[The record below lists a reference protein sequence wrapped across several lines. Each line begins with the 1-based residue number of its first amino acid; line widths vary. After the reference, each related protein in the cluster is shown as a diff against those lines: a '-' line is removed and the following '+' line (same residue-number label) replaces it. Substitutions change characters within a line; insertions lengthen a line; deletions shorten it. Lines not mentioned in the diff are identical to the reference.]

1 MATTLIIT
9 PLNIFGNGTQKIF
22 HVLLRLLSIT
32 LASQKLREEYL
43 YSERWRRGQLWLWLW
58 LMVVDVVCT
67 TPTSPCTVTT
77 SFGGLIR
84 GTASVCHLHIPA
96 TSNN

>member
-1 MATTLIIT
+1 
-9 PLNIFGNGTQKIF
+9 
-22 HVLLRLLSIT
+22 LLGIA
-32 LASQKLREEYL
+32 LASKELNEEYL
-43 YSERWRRGQLWLWLW
+43 YSEWWRRGQLWLWLW

-67 TPTSPCTVTT
+67 TPTSPCTITT
-77 SFGGLIR
+77 SFSGLIR